1 MAEVGKAYVQ
11 IVPSARGIKGSIT
24 NALKGESVSAG
35 QASGVTVGNGLVSSL
50 TKTLAVAGI
59 GAAITKAISSSLS
72 EGAALQQSFGGLDT
86 IYGKASEA
94 AKQYARDAAK
104 VGLSSNEY
112 AEQAVSFGAAL
123 KQAFGGD
130 VQKAA
135 ESANTAIMDMT
146 DNAAKMG
153 TPIESLQNAY
163 QGFAKQNYTMLDNL
177 KLGYGGTKSEMER
190 LLRDAE
196 KLPSALGR
204 KFNIDNLG
212 DVYDAVHLI
221 QQDLGLTGVAAQEA
235 ETTFSGSFNSMKA
248 AAKNLLG
255 SLSLGDDITDEVN
268 TLAETV
274 KTFVVDNFIPMVGN
288 IFNSIPDLV
297 TQAVPYIKEGA
308 EQLLTNFIESVGSF
322 DDDLLTKGTEIVQSI
337 LDGISQKIDD
347 SEIFDKAAEVISNF
361 ATGLIESLPDIITA
375 SGDIVVSITDFITE
389 HLPDFF
395 DAGSD
400 IIDNIADAISDPN
413 NIQKTVDAMSGVLN
427 KLIQTIEDNGPEMVI
442 SGGHLISSLA
452 NGIMSLRMAAWT
464 AAAMVV
470 KGILEKFTSV
480 VGDALRAGAR
490 IVANLASGIAQGA
503 RNVVNAVSNLV
514 QKIINAFL
522 GTDWWS
528 IGSSIIEGI
537 TSGVGDGGGLFSKLR
552 SIALGALSA
561 AKGALNINSPS
572 KVFRDQVGKAIPEG
586 IAVGVELNADMVDEA
601 VADLANPLTFNTS
614 AYMPADVAGPHAN
627 AGYPMGNWTINVYP
641 SEGMDEKK
649 LADYVA
655 DSINRQVRRKGAVF
669 A

>member
-35 QASGVTVGNGLVSSL
+35 QASGATVGNGLVSSL
-50 TKTLAVAGI
+50 TKTLAAAGI

-72 EGAALQQSFGGLDT
+72 EGAALQQSIGGIETLYKENADAM
-86 IYGKASEA
+86 IKYANEA
-94 AKQYARDAAK
+94 YKTA
-104 VGLSSNEY
+104 GLSANEY
-112 AEQAVSFGAAL
+112 METVTSFSASLLQSLGGDTKKAGDVANQAV
-123 KQAFGGD
+123 
-130 VQKAA
+130 
-135 ESANTAIMDMT
+135 IDMS
-146 DNAAKMG
+146 DNANKMG
-153 TPIESLQNAY
+153 TSMESIQNAY

-177 KLGYGGTKSEMER
+177 KLGYGGTKTEMER
-190 LLRDAE
+190 LLQDAE
-196 KLPSALGR
+196 KLTGIHYD
-204 KFNIDNLG
+204 IDNFS
-212 DVYDAVHLI
+212 DVVNAIHAI
-221 QQDLGLTGVAAQEA
+221 QDNLDITGTTAKEAAS
-235 ETTFSGSFNSMKA
+235 TFTGSFNSMKS

-255 SLSLGDDITDEVN
+255 EMSLGGDISDEVSA
-268 TLAETV
+268 LAETV
-274 KTFVVDNFIPMVGN
+274 GTFLTDNFIPMVSN

-297 TQAVPYIKEGA
+297 TEAIPHIKEGA

-322 DDDLLTKGTEIVQSI
+322 DGDLLTKGTEIVQNI
-337 LDGISQKIDD
+337 LDGISQKIED

-395 DAGSD
+395 DAGTE
-400 IIDNIADAISDPN
+400 ILNNIADALDDPE
-413 NIQKTVDAMSGVLN
+413 NIQKAVDAMSEVLD
-427 KLIQTIEDNGPEMVI
+427 KLVQTIENNGPDMVT
-442 SGGHLISSLA
+442 SGGHLIVALA
-452 NGIMSLRMAAWT
+452 NGVMSLRQAAWT

-470 KGILEKFTSV
+470 KGILEKF
-480 VGDALRAGAR
+480 VGAVGKAMTAGGQ
-490 IVANLASGIAQGA
+490 IVSRLATGIADGA
-503 RNVVNAVSNLV
+503 WQAINAVRSLV
-514 QKIINAFL
+514 QKIINAIT

-537 TSGVGDGGGLFSKLR
+537 TSGVGSGDGLFSKLR
-552 SIALGALSA
+552 NIASGALSA
-561 AKGALNINSPS
+561 AKGALAINSPS

-601 VADLANPLTFNTS
+601 VADLANPKAFNTS
-614 AYMPADVAGPHAN
+614 AYMPAKVAN
-627 AGYPMGNWTINVYP
+627 ANNRTAQMPNMTINVYP
-641 SEGMDEKK
+641 SEGMDERK

-655 DSINRQVRRKGAVF
+655 QSIYKEVRRRGVAF

>member
-72 EGAALQQSFGGLDT
+72 EGAALQQSIGGIETLYKENADT
-86 IYGKASEA
+86 MIKYANEA
-94 AKQYARDAAK
+94 YKTA
-104 VGLSSNEY
+104 GLSANEY
-112 AEQAVSFGAAL
+112 METVTGFSASLLQSLGGDTKKAGDVANQAV
-123 KQAFGGD
+123 
-130 VQKAA
+130 
-135 ESANTAIMDMT
+135 IDMS
-146 DNAAKMG
+146 DNANKMG
-153 TPIESLQNAY
+153 TSMEAIQNAY

-190 LLRDAE
+190 LLQDAE
-196 KLPSALGR
+196 KLTGIHY
-204 KFNIDNLG
+204 NIDNFS
-212 DVYDAVHLI
+212 DVVNAIHAI
-221 QQDLGLTGVAAQEA
+221 QDNLEITGTTAEEA
-235 ETTFSGSFNSMKA
+235 SSTFTGSFNSMKS

-255 SLSLGDDITDEVN
+255 EMSLGGDISDEVN
-268 TLAETV
+268 ALAETIG
-274 KTFVVDNFIPMVGN
+274 TFLTDNFIPMVGN

-308 EQLLTNFIESVGSF
+308 EQLITNFIESVGSF
-322 DDDLLTKGTEIVQSI
+322 DGDLLTKGAEMVQSI
-337 LDGISQKIDD
+337 LDGISQKIED

-413 NIQKTVDAMSGVLN
+413 NIQKTVDAMGGVLN

-528 IGSSIIEGI
+528 IGSSIIGGI

-586 IAVGVELNADMVDEA
+586 IAVGVELNADMVDDA
-601 VADLANPLTFNTS
+601 VAELANPLAFDTS
-614 AYMPADVAGPHAN
+614 AYMPADVASPHAN

-655 DSINRQVRRKGAVF
+655 DSINKQIRRKGAVF

>member
-35 QASGVTVGNGLVSSL
+35 QASGATVGKGLVSSL

-72 EGAALQQSFGGLDT
+72 EGAALQQSIGGIETLYKENADAM
-86 IYGKASEA
+86 IKYANEA
-94 AKQYARDAAK
+94 YKTA
-104 VGLSSNEY
+104 GLSANEY
-112 AEQAVSFGAAL
+112 METVTSFSASLLQSLGGDTKKAGDVANQAV
-123 KQAFGGD
+123 
-130 VQKAA
+130 
-135 ESANTAIMDMT
+135 IDMS
-146 DNAAKMG
+146 DNANKMG
-153 TPIESLQNAY
+153 TSMESIQNAY

-190 LLRDAE
+190 LLQDAE
-196 KLPSALGR
+196 KLTGIHYD
-204 KFNIDNLG
+204 IDNFS
-212 DVYDAVHLI
+212 DVVNAIHAI
-221 QQDLGLTGVAAQEA
+221 QDNLDITGTTAKEAAS
-235 ETTFSGSFNSMKA
+235 TFTGSFNSMKS

-255 SLSLGDDITDEVN
+255 EMSLGGDISDEVSA
-268 TLAETV
+268 LAETV
-274 KTFVVDNFIPMVGN
+274 GTFLRDNFIPMVGN

-297 TQAVPYIKEGA
+297 TQAIPYIKDGA

-322 DDDLLTKGTEIVQSI
+322 DGDLLTSGTEMVQSI
-337 LDGISQKIDD
+337 LDGISQKIED

-389 HLPDFF
+389 HLPGFF
-395 DAGSD
+395 DAGTE
-400 IIDNIADAISDPN
+400 ILTNIANALDDPE
-413 NIQKTVDAMSGVLN
+413 NIQKTVDAMSEVLD
-427 KLIQTIEDNGPEMVI
+427 KLVQTIENNGPDMVT
-442 SGGHLISSLA
+442 SGGHLIVALA
-452 NGIMSLRMAAWT
+452 NGVMSLRQAAWT

-470 KGILEKFTSV
+470 KGILEKF
-480 VGDALRAGAR
+480 VGAVGKAMTAGGQ
-490 IVANLASGIAQGA
+490 IVSRLATGIANGA
-503 RNVVNAVSNLV
+503 WQAINAVRGLV
-514 QKIINAFL
+514 QKIINAIT

-537 TSGVGDGGGLFSKLR
+537 TSGVGSGDGLFSKLR
-552 SIALGALSA
+552 NIASGALAA
-561 AKGALNINSPS
+561 AKGALAINSPS

-601 VADLANPLTFNTS
+601 VADLANPKAFDTR
-614 AYMPADVAGPHAN
+614 AYMPAQVASAN
-627 AGYPMGNWTINVYP
+627 NRNAQMPNMTINVYP
-641 SEGMDEKK
+641 SEGMDERK

-655 DSINRQVRRKGAVF
+655 QSIYKEVRRRGVAF